1 MKCKQ
6 CGFENK
12 DGATFCIKCGS
23 ALNET
28 KPKSQNNERKSNISK
43 YIIPV
48 LIIVII
54 IIVAASYFALNGD
67 FQSQVTDNDSQN
79 MELSDDTSQNQSSGS
94 SDNTAKT
101 QEVKSKSWEL
111 IGSYSGSG
119 SGYKTIEVPEG
130 KIKVEL
136 SAYPTK
142 NYDINHLYVS
152 GSTDDKSGGVNWN
165 SNSPVETR
173 TDSFEFTLSSP
184 ESFIIDY
191 YETESWE
198 VEFYAYQ

>member
-1 MKCKQ
+1 MKCNQ

-12 DGATFCIKCGS
+12 EGATFCIKCGS
-23 ALNET
+23 ALKEPKT
-28 KPKSQNNERKSNISK
+28 KSQSSEGKSDKSK
-43 YIIPV
+43 YLILV
-48 LIIVII
+48 LTIVII
-54 IIVAASYFALNGD
+54 ILAAGYFALNSD
-67 FQSQVTDNDSQN
+67 FQSNVNDDDSQN
-79 MELSDDTSQNQSSGS
+79 LELSDNTSKNQSIES
-94 SDNTAKT
+94 SENTAKT
-101 QEVKSKSWEL
+101 KEVKSKSWEL

-119 SGYKTIEVPEG
+119 SGYKNIEVPEG

-152 GSTDDKSGGVNWN
+152 GPTEDKSGGVNWN
-165 SNSPVETR
+165 SNSPVESR
-173 TDSFEFTLSSP
+173 SDSFEFTLSSP
-184 ESFIIDY
+184 ETFIIDY